1 MKHGRQIDRLERLR
15 TDLRHFEHTA
25 DFGDA
30 ETVAAIRRHLELR
43 IREAE
48 SATRSNPWI
57 QLESRTEAA

>member
-1 MKHGRQIDRLERLR
+1 MDQLERLR
-15 TDLRHFEHTA
+15 TDLRHFEHTP

-48 SATRSNPWI
+48 SATRSTPWL
-57 QLESRTEAA
+57 QLQSNSEAA